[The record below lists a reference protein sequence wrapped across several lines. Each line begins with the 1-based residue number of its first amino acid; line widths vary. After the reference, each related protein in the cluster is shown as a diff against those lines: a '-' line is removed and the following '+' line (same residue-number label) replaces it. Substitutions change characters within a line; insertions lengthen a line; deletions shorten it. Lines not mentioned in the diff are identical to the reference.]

1 MNELRAIGSRIDL
14 TSCDKLDYYNL
25 VSDLLD
31 NELVMKMKEFTHH
44 GSTTCFQ
51 HCLNVSYYNYRIC
64 RLFSWNTRAA
74 ARAGLLHD
82 LFLYDWHTYKPA
94 KGERLHGFTHAKC
107 ALNNVMENFE
117 ITELEKDIIVK
128 HMFPLNLA
136 LPRYRE
142 TVVIILVD
150 KYCGLIE
157 VAANAAAVMT
167 YAAASMIR
175 TIRSKWLEVF
185 SAEQN

>member
-1 MNELRAIGSRIDL
+1 MLKAIGSRIDL
-14 TSCDKLDYYNL
+14 TNDDKLDYFNL
-25 VSDLLD
+25 VSDLLE
-31 NELVMKMKEFTHH
+31 NEVVLSMKKFTHH

-82 LFLYDWHTYKPA
+82 LFLYDWHEHKPA
-94 KGERLHGFTHAKC
+94 KGERLHGFTHAQC
-107 ALNNVMENFE
+107 ALDNVMENFE
-117 ITELEKDIIVK
+117 ITDIEKDIIVK
-128 HMFPLNLA
+128 HMFPLNVA
-136 LPRYRE
+136 LPKYKE

-157 VAANAAAVMT
+157 VLHNAGSVMGYVT
-167 YAAASMIR
+167 VSMLR
-175 TIRSKWLEVF
+175 TIRTKWHQAF
-185 SAEQN
+185 SGDEL